1 MNNGSNSTRFT
12 KFNPVL
18 RLMGLNSTL
27 PVHTLVIIAFVL
39 DGSVIAFMV
48 DGSTHMSATLIP
60 DRNTN
65 DIVFCDH
72 MLVNLAPHHNLG
84 EIVGPNPNFGE
95 IIVFIYA
102 VNTRFRAIV
111 VLTIIFSANIRP
123 HHHLQREYTLQGG
136 RQRSSRAIV
145 VLTIIFTANTRFKA
159 VDSARRDWVSD
170 LRAVVVTGFVFI
182 RDPDII
188 WGCVVGGLLGLV
200 LALITAAT
208 GSALVASVCFPARFP
223 RTSSIANSDP
233 DCDCCYWLCAGTI
246 ASTTPRSLP
255 GAQFP
260 SPLTDCAS
268 NVFGCTLTR
277 YACGAAC
284 MLSSLPAAP
293 PRRCT
298 TLPVNTL
305 IAANAPQ
312 LQTVVPVLK
321 CTSGSVP
328 FVIFGPYTQ
337 YRAQVPP
344 ASKRAIPGWE
354 HALHT
359 SAPSKCAL
367 PIFFSVRLRPIP
379 GRGWCSPR
387 PRTFCSSRTLAG
399 MQLTRAAPKSRPP
412 KCTLRFFFSG
422 RSRAI
427 PGRVFPASADVLLA
441 VRAPWH
447 AAASLGAR
455 IASKSRP
462 PSKYA
467 IQFFFWRA
475 IPGRGWCSPRLRTLC
490 SPRALLSVWRPAS
503 LGARALTSPCASLRA
518 HAVRKFRSPENAPA
532 ISFWRDLARYF
543 RTRVMRSAFADV
555 LLAAPAPWHVA
566 ASGGARAAPK
576 SRLPLK
582 MRPPIFFDA
591 LSPDAGGVPRVRG
604 RSARRA
610 RSLACGGVGGSARCT
625 QILPPLKI
633 RPPIFFWRAIPGRE
647 WCSRIRGAPI
657 LPCALPGMRRRR
669 WECALHPSPAP
680 PQNPPSI
687 FFSRC
692 ARALSPDA
700 GGVPRVCGR
709 SARRACSLACGGV
722 GGARCTQV
730 PPLQTMP
737 RAFFFLL
744 THHTGTRVMLFAS
757 ADLRACCE
765 CRVLF
770 FSRAL
775 FPTDKSTS
783 HPLGHLSS
791 FYGDDQDAGDKGS
804 NAGTPTTPHHPGFPY
819 FFPQPHFLLDSLALS
834 RISLALSEIFILW
847 LTSWTS
853 TRLFPLSSVLFQP
866 PNGAN
871 DAQPPM
877 SQASVHEL
885 KKAKFLVD
893 RASCPYANEGPG
905 VCYNVAC
912 AADDDI
918 KRYRAGKLTGAQ
930 FLARLKWK
938 VGHSGDWERRQRE
951 YAKCDVKQTHI
962 WICRWEV
969 NERYYCERL
978 AQLEQ
983 FCNGGE
989 RIIERCPCGVRHREY
1004 FTFSSIG
1011 GFADFSALMME
1022 VVAFVDESEFP
1033 TKTTRGRDC
1042 GPTKAACGW
1051 VPVPTN
1057 ASSKVDK
1064 GDVQVVSNDDKGDV
1078 QVVSNGDKGDV
1089 RVVLHSDKEAGHRS
1103 RSVLRCGAWDRG
1115 TARRCVTPAVWGRT
1129 AGRALV

>member
-1 MNNGSNSTRFT
+1 
-12 KFNPVL
+12 
-18 RLMGLNSTL
+18 
-27 PVHTLVIIAFVL
+27 
-39 DGSVIAFMV
+39 
-48 DGSTHMSATLIP
+48 
-60 DRNTN
+60 
-65 DIVFCDH
+65 
-72 MLVNLAPHHNLG
+72 
-84 EIVGPNPNFGE
+84 
-95 IIVFIYA
+95 
-102 VNTRFRAIV
+102 
-111 VLTIIFSANIRP
+111 
-123 HHHLQREYTLQGG
+123 
-136 RQRSSRAIV
+136 
-145 VLTIIFTANTRFKA
+145 
-159 VDSARRDWVSD
+159 
-170 LRAVVVTGFVFI
+170 
-182 RDPDII
+182 
-188 WGCVVGGLLGLV
+188 
-200 LALITAAT
+200 
-208 GSALVASVCFPARFP
+208 
-223 RTSSIANSDP
+223 
-233 DCDCCYWLCAGTI
+233 
-246 ASTTPRSLP
+246 
-255 GAQFP
+255 
-260 SPLTDCAS
+260 
-268 NVFGCTLTR
+268 
-277 YACGAAC
+277 

-337 YRAQVPP
+337 YHAQVPP
-344 ASKRAIPGWE
+344 PGWE
-354 HALHT
+354 RALHP

-367 PIFFSVRLRPIP
+367 PIFFR
-379 GRGWCSPR
+379 C
-387 PRTFCSSRTLAG
+387 
-399 MQLTRAAPKSRPP
+399 APA
-412 KCTLRFFFSG
+412 L
-422 RSRAI
+422 
-427 PGRVFPASADVLLA
+427 FPDVLLVA
-441 VRAPWH
+441 HAPWH
-447 AAASLGAR
+447 AAASLGAH
-455 IASKSRP
+455 AAPKSRP
-462 PSKYA
+462 AQNAPSV
-467 IQFFFWRA
+467 FFFSVRSRA
-475 IPGRGWCSPRLRTLC
+475 IPGHGWCSPR
-490 SPRALLSVWRPAS
+490 PRSSDLAARVAASARCDAMRPAS
-503 LGARALTSPCASLRA
+503 A
-518 HAVRKFRSPENAPA
+518 
-532 ISFWRDLARYF
+532 
-543 RTRVMRSAFADV
+543 
-555 LLAAPAPWHVA
+555 
-566 ASGGARAAPK
+566 
-576 SRLPLK
+576 
-582 MRPPIFFDA
+582 DA
-591 LSPDAGGVPRVRG
+591 LIAHST
-604 RSARRA
+604 RRA

-625 QILPPLKI
+625 QISPPLKI
-633 RPPIFFWRAIPGRE
+633 RPPIFFLGALSPDARGAPASAELRSCRARFLACGGVAGSVRCTQVPPPSKCALHFFFSARSRAIPGRG
-647 WCSRIRGAPI
+647 WCSPRPRTFCSPRS
-657 LPCALPGMRRRR
+657 LPGMRRRR
-669 WECALHPSPAP
+669 GERALHPNLAPPQNTPSNFFLARYPRTRVVLPHPRSSDLAVRASWHAAAPLGVRAAPKSRPPSKSALHFFFSVRSRTIPGRGWCSPRLRTFCSPRVLPGMRWRRGSALHPSPAP
-680 PQNPPSI
+680 SNNAARF
-687 FFSRC
+687 FFSSHAPYR
-692 ARALSPDA
+692 DA
-700 GGVPRVCGR
+700 GDALRVCG
-709 SARRACSLACGGV
+709 
-722 GGARCTQV
+722 
-730 PPLQTMP
+730 P
-737 RAFFFLL
+737 
-744 THHTGTRVMLFAS
+744 
-757 ADLRACCE
+757 
-765 CRVLF
+765 
-770 FSRAL
+770 
-775 FPTDKSTS
+775 S